1 MKRTSY
7 NSIRYAFLPVA
18 EKQRL
23 TRQLDERFA
32 AFEAKTAALAK
43 VAVKAK

>member
-1 MKRTSY
+1 VKKASY

-23 TRQLDERFA
+23 TRQLDQRYTE
-32 AFEAKTAALAK
+32 FEAKIATLDAAAVRAK
-43 VAVKAK
+43 